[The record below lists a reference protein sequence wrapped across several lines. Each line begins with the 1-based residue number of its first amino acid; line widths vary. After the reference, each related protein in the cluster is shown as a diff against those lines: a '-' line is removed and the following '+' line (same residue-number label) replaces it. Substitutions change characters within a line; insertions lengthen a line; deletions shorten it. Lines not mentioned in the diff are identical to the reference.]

1 MAATASVAH
10 PSRSRPA
17 RRTWPLATAAL
28 GATALIAAT
37 GALGARL
44 VAVWPQVLAS
54 SQQWPIPSS
63 AAIDALV
70 AAPLLA
76 AGTVVAAWWGLSLA
90 LITISLVAD
99 RAGMHS
105 AALVR
110 CVHAVAPRALRRLAA
125 AGVSAGLG
133 AGLTFSAVG
142 AQAAQELPDLGWT
155 TTEQVDVTAPHGTVG
170 RSATGQG
177 AAVLEVSARDVA
189 VQDVAVQ
196 DVAVHVTS
204 TDPTSLGDPAP
215 QAPETHSLDGD
226 ARPDLSPGVVVVA
239 PGDTLW
245 DLAAAH
251 LPPGATDAQI
261 ATSWHAWYELNVTV
275 IGSDPDLL
283 QPGQLLQVPPT
294 P

>member
-155 TTEQVDVTAPHGTVG
+155 TTAQVA
-170 RSATGQG
+170 
-177 AAVLEVSARDVA
+177 
-189 VQDVAVQ
+189 
-196 DVAVHVTS
+196 AVHVTS